1 MNIEKSSMKMM
12 IAMMTILLAMTMNAY
27 NDFRPL
33 LGGWPIPVP
42 DQGNVEKVKTLNMIM
57 ITPLLTAHLSKARWT
72 QWTHLPSPPLYK

>member
-42 DQGNVEKVKTLNMIM
+42 DQGNVEKVKTCLY
-57 ITPLLTAHLSKARWT
+57 TD
-72 QWTHLPSPPLYK
+72 THNGYDYDNAVINGPP